1 MTRYKEILLA
11 TDYSEPSRKALA
23 EAVRMARKHQ
33 ARLHVLHV
41 DIVALQQTDGFEQP
55 PLADYVRSMDQVAL
69 DAVGKDNG
77 VSHRD
82 TVTAVIRD
90 SSEAAGILRYAAEK
104 DIDLI
109 VMGTRGRGAIS
120 ELFIGSVAQEVAR
133 EALIPVLVVSAN
145 AQHTAPEGRP
155 VILAPVDLSARSG
168 MALAQAAALAQ
179 ERDAHLVALNV
190 LDYGRTTRDP
200 ALSPEKEEEQARDG
214 LEAFVA
220 RALLP
225 VDAEPLLGKGE
236 SAEVICDMA
245 RRRHASLIVIAASA
259 HGPVDRLLLGSVS
272 KQVIRKATCPVLI
285 HRERIVNVRK
295 DGEPSRVAA

>member
-41 DIVALQQTDGFEQP
+41 DIVALQQTDGFDKP
-55 PLADYVRSMDQVAL
+55 PLADYVRGMDQVAL
-69 DAVGKDNG
+69 DVVGKDNG

-90 SSEAAGILRYAAEK
+90 SSEAAGILRYSVEK

-109 VMGTRGRGAIS
+109 VMGTRGRGAMS
-120 ELFIGSVAQEVAR
+120 ELFLGSVAQVVAR
-133 EALIPVLVVSAN
+133 EARIPVLVVSA
-145 AQHTAPEGRP
+145 QTQYRVPDGRP
-155 VILAPVDLSARSG
+155 VILAPVDLTARSG
-168 MALAQAAALAQ
+168 LALARAAALAQ
-179 ERDAHLVALNV
+179 ERDAHLVALHV
-190 LDYGRTTRDP
+190 LDFSRAPRDP
-200 ALSPEKEEEQARDG
+200 ARSAEKEEEQARDR

-225 VDAEPLLGKGE
+225 VDAEPLLGKGD
-236 SAEVICDMA
+236 SAEVICEMA
-245 RRRHASLIVIAASA
+245 RRRNASLIVIAASA

-285 HRERIVNVRK
+285 HRERIVSTR
-295 DGEPSRVAA
+295 ERAAA